1 MCEPDLKYFLSYLR
15 WTHTFSSCLA
25 NRYSSRPSHIHACS
39 DHASVCV
46 CSQWGEGGRLLP
58 ETSVGGLSPLRSK
71 ESSIEIQHVQHHLS
85 GESQT
90 PPYTLDGWLVLLKLG
105 TAAFIY
111 MGIFTASCTSVV
123 LKSLDQATDIPA
135 KPPYPGIYS

>member
-1 MCEPDLKYFLSYLR
+1 M
-15 WTHTFSSCLA
+15 
-25 NRYSSRPSHIHACS
+25 HARITQ
-39 DHASVCV
+39 ACV
-46 CSQWGEGGRLLP
+46 CSQWGEVERLLP

-111 MGIFTASCTSVV
+111 MGIFTASVV
-123 LKSLDQATDIPA
+123 PESLDQATDIPA

>member
-1 MCEPDLKYFLSYLR
+1 M
-15 WTHTFSSCLA
+15 
-25 NRYSSRPSHIHACS
+25 HARITQ
-39 DHASVCV
+39 ACV

-58 ETSVGGLSPLRSK
+58 ETPVGGLSPLRSK

-105 TAAFIY
+105 TADYFAFIH
-111 MGIFTASCTSVV
+111 MGIFTASGTSVV
-123 LKSLDQATDIPA
+123 PESLDQAIDIPA
-135 KPPYPGIYS
+135 EPPYPGIYS